1 MHRKAS
7 AQAISEMVQSRRIA
21 WRHVGGL
28 IVALPLLSQA
38 WPLSARPPNTW
49 PGSYTAKVEALALLQ
64 SFNADL
70 LSHDS
75 ATLTLERWC
84 GAHAMAVPPKITAHV
99 VPGAQVPLPDD
110 LRERLKLSRGEEVKH
125 RQVELRCGDHTL
137 SIADNWYVPSRLT
150 RAMNR
155 QLDTTTTPFGKVV
168 QPLHFRR
175 QTLSAEMLWSP
186 LPEGWE
192 MSPPAEPAPTQEPMT
207 IPPRILQHR
216 AILYSGANVP
226 FSAVRETYTD
236 QVLRFARQ
244 P

>member
-1 MHRKAS
+1 MPPRAPAKTT
-7 AQAISEMVQSRRIA
+7 SEMPQSRRVA

-28 IVALPLLSQA
+28 VVALPLLSQA
-38 WPLSARPPNTW
+38 WPSSARPPNAW
-49 PGSYTAKVEALALLQ
+49 PDSYTAKVEALALLQ

-84 GAHAMAVPPKITAHV
+84 GSHAMAAPAKITAHV
-99 VPGAQVPLPDD
+99 VSGAQAPLPDD
-110 LRERLKLSRGEEVKH
+110 LRERLKLARGEKIKY

-137 SIADNWYVPSRLT
+137 SVADNWYVPSRLT

-155 QLDTTTTPFGKVV
+155 LLDTTTTPFGKVV
-168 QPLHFRR
+168 QPLRFRR
-175 QTLSAEMLWSP
+175 QTLSAQMLWSP
-186 LPEGWE
+186 LPDGWE
-192 MSPPAEPAPTQEPMT
+192 MSPPESAPTQEPLM

-236 QVLRFARQ
+236 QVLRFSRN